1 MYLQNFSRNLK
12 STFRV
17 TLLLYVSIAK
27 IAIANCQWLKS
38 FNASGTINYN
48 TISSDC
54 ASCTS
59 DCAGAGQAIPRVPNP
74 TIKLTLED
82 DSVLE
87 CAVLTTFDVEDF
99 GEYIA
104 LIPLDKNGK
113 NKSGETFLFRYHEE
127 NGNPVINNIERE
139 DEYMAAAESF
149 HNFIEN
155 LPHKDVQDELEE

>member
-1 MYLQNFSRNLK
+1 MSEE
-12 STFRV
+12 TF
-17 TLLLYVSIAK
+17 TTNIGG
-27 IAIANCQWLKS
+27 CDP
-38 FNASGTINYN
+38 
-48 TISSDC
+48 SDC

-87 CAVLTTFDVEDF
+87 CAVLTTFDVEGF

-113 NKSGETFLFRYHEE
+113 NNHPEKMMKTRE
-127 NGNPVINNIERE
+127 NP
-139 DEYMAAAESF
+139 AESMDSDGF
-149 HNFIEN
+149 MVAGDGFEPPTSG
-155 LPHKDVQDELEE
+155 L

>member
-1 MYLQNFSRNLK
+1 MSEE
-12 STFRV
+12 TF
-17 TLLLYVSIAK
+17 TTNIGG
-27 IAIANCQWLKS
+27 CDP
-38 FNASGTINYN
+38 
-48 TISSDC
+48 SDC

-87 CAVLTTFDVEDF
+87 CAVLTTFDVEGF

-113 NKSGETFLFRYHEE
+113 NKSGETFLS
-127 NGNPVINNIERE
+127 VIMKKTEILLSITLNVKMNTWLLLKASKTLSKIFLTK
-139 DEYMAAAESF
+139 M
-149 HNFIEN
+149 
-155 LPHKDVQDELEE
+155 K

>member
-1 MYLQNFSRNLK
+1 MIVPNRFCACSFRSARYVHNSPVSVNVFNLAGWTSLKYSRCNH
-12 STFRV
+12 
-17 TLLLYVSIAK
+17 
-27 IAIANCQWLKS
+27 
-38 FNASGTINYN
+38 
-48 TISSDC
+48 
-54 ASCTS
+54 
-59 DCAGAGQAIPRVPNP
+59 GQAIPRVPNP

-87 CAVLTTFDVEDF
+87 CAVLTTFDVEGF

-127 NGNPVINNIERE
+127 DGNPVINNIERE

-149 HNFIEN
+149 QNFIEN
-155 LPHKDVQDELEE
+155 LPHENEIDEELEEEPDGKQSEEQDEDIFAE

>member
-1 MYLQNFSRNLK
+1 MSEE
-12 STFRV
+12 TF
-17 TLLLYVSIAK
+17 TTNIGG
-27 IAIANCQWLKS
+27 CDP
-38 FNASGTINYN
+38 
-48 TISSDC
+48 SDC

-87 CAVLTTFDVEDF
+87 CAVLTTFDVEGF

-127 NGNPVINNIERE
+127 DGNPVINNIERE

-149 HNFIEN
+149 QNFIEN
-155 LPHKDVQDELEE
+155 LPHENEIDEELEEEPDGKQSEEQDEDISAE

>member
-1 MYLQNFSRNLK
+1 MSEE
-12 STFRV
+12 TF
-17 TLLLYVSIAK
+17 TTNIGG
-27 IAIANCQWLKS
+27 CDP
-38 FNASGTINYN
+38 
-48 TISSDC
+48 SDC

-87 CAVLTTFDVEDF
+87 CAVLTTFDVEGF

-113 NKSGETFLFRYHEE
+113 NKSEKLSFSVIMKKTEILLSITLNVKMNTWLLLKASKTLSKIFLTK
-127 NGNPVINNIERE
+127 
-139 DEYMAAAESF
+139 M
-149 HNFIEN
+149 
-155 LPHKDVQDELEE
+155 K

>member
-1 MYLQNFSRNLK
+1 MSEE
-12 STFRV
+12 TF
-17 TLLLYVSIAK
+17 TTNIGG
-27 IAIANCQWLKS
+27 CDP
-38 FNASGTINYN
+38 
-48 TISSDC
+48 SDC

-87 CAVLTTFDVEDF
+87 CAVLTTFDVEGF

-104 LIPLDKNGK
+104 LIPLDKNGE

-127 NGNPVINNIERE
+127 DGNPVINNIERE

-155 LPHKDVQDELEE
+155 LPHENEIDEEAEEEPEEEQDEDIFAE

>member
-1 MYLQNFSRNLK
+1 MSEE
-12 STFRV
+12 TF
-17 TLLLYVSIAK
+17 TTNIGG
-27 IAIANCQWLKS
+27 CDP
-38 FNASGTINYN
+38 
-48 TISSDC
+48 SDC

-87 CAVLTTFDVEDF
+87 CAVLTTFDVEGF

-127 NGNPVINNIERE
+127 DGILLSITLNVKMNTWLLLKASKTLSKSSSR
-139 DEYMAAAESF
+139 
-149 HNFIEN
+149 
-155 LPHKDVQDELEE
+155 K

>member
-1 MYLQNFSRNLK
+1 MNEE
-12 STFRV
+12 TF
-17 TLLLYVSIAK
+17 TTNIGG
-27 IAIANCQWLKS
+27 CDP
-38 FNASGTINYN
+38 
-48 TISSDC
+48 SDC

-87 CAVLTTFDVEDF
+87 CAVLTTFDVEGF

-127 NGNPVINNIERE
+127 DGNPVINNIERE

-149 HNFIEN
+149 QNFPHEN
-155 LPHKDVQDELEE
+155 EIDEDPEDEPGEEQDEDIFAE

>member
-1 MYLQNFSRNLK
+1 MSEE
-12 STFRV
+12 TF
-17 TLLLYVSIAK
+17 TTNIGG
-27 IAIANCQWLKS
+27 CDP
-38 FNASGTINYN
+38 
-48 TISSDC
+48 SDC

-87 CAVLTTFDVEDF
+87 CAVLTTFDVEGF

-113 NKSGETFLFRYHEE
+113 IRVEKLSFSVIMKKTEILLSITLNVKMNTWLLLKASKTLSKIFLTK
-127 NGNPVINNIERE
+127 
-139 DEYMAAAESF
+139 M
-149 HNFIEN
+149 
-155 LPHKDVQDELEE
+155 K